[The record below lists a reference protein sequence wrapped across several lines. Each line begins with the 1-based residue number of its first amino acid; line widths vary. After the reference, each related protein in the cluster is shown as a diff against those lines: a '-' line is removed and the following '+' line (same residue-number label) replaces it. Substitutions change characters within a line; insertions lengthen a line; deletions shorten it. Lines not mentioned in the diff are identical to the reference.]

1 MSKKHRKVWTT
12 LNYMEHFLILDSA
25 ITGCVCISAFA
36 CLVSIPKEITSS
48 EVGIKI
54 CVTYE
59 KRNKKIKDLIC

>member
-1 MSKKHRKVWTT
+1 MSKKHRKIWTT

-54 CVTYE
+54 CVIYE
-59 KRNKKIKDLIC
+59 KRNKKIKALIC

>member
-1 MSKKHRKVWTT
+1 
-12 LNYMEHFLILDSA
+12 MEHFLILDSA

-36 CLVSIPKEITSS
+36 CLVSIPEEITSS

-54 CVTYE
+54 CVIYE